1 MKINHL
7 NESKSMRFRLVDD
20 INNDTHSDNTK
31 APPLYIVSPECIY
44 TIDIPMTQL
53 AYILQTQEPSLPPP
67 YAVRDGRMLEAKP
80 NSKNRL
86 HR

>member
-20 INNDTHSDNTK
+20 IDNDTYSDNTK
-31 APPLYIVSPECIY
+31 STPLYIVSPECIY

-53 AYILQTQEPSLPPP
+53 AYILQTQEPSLPPL